1 MRKASENT
9 TNRREIQTEVY
20 FFRFCGFPFP
30 LYAENGNKSSEIQYP
45 KTEEVLLEF
54 KKIINDLSSKII
66 WTFKIT
72 SGDGVSPADIWR

>member
-1 MRKASENT
+1 MRKESENT

-45 KTEEVLLEF
+45 KTEEIFVTTKQYSLDF
-54 KKIINDLSSKII
+54 THIKIKLSQDRSKNY
-66 WTFKIT
+66 
-72 SGDGVSPADIWR
+72 A

>member
-1 MRKASENT
+1 MRKESENT

-54 KKIINDLSSKII
+54 
-66 WTFKIT
+66 
-72 SGDGVSPADIWR
+72 